1 MEVKVCTQ
9 CKRLFNYLSGVPI
22 CPSCKDKLEEKFL
35 EVKRYIQENPH
46 DGISEVAKAN
56 DVQTSQIRRWIRE
69 ERLAFSDESGIGVDC
84 ESCGKT
90 IKTGRLCPSCKD
102 KLLSSMNTMY
112 KVDESIVD
120 KKHKEA
126 AKMRFLDKQDK

>member
-9 CKRLFNYLSGVPI
+9 CKRLFNYLSGPPI
-22 CPSCKDKLEEKFL
+22 CPGCKDKLEEKFL
-35 EVKRYIQENPH
+35 EVKLYIQENPH

-56 DVQTSQIRRWIRE
+56 EVQTSQIRRWIRE
-69 ERLAFSDESGIGVDC
+69 ERLAFSDESGIGIDC

-90 IKTGRLCPSCKD
+90 IKTGRLCQACKD
-102 KLLSSMNTMY
+102 KLLSNVSTMY
-112 KVDESIVD
+112 KSNESIVE
-120 KKHKEA
+120 KRHKEA